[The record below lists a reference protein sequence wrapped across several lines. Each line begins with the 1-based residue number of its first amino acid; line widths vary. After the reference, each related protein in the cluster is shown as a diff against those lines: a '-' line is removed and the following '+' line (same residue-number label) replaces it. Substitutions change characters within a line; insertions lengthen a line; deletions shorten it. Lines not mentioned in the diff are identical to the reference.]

1 MASSQQPEETTLPE
15 GVMET
20 LEEATR
26 GAGAILL
33 SHRGRLR
40 SIEFKS
46 EIDLV
51 TEADRNSEAFIVNLL
66 QRRFPDHAIL
76 AEESGALPGAGKRGA
91 AGEPTGEPAE
101 WRWVIDP
108 LDGTTNYAHGLP
120 IFCVTIAL
128 QHRGN
133 TVAGTVLAPVLGEY
147 YAAWLGG
154 GTWLNGERIHV
165 SPTSMLS
172 RALTVT
178 GFPYDR
184 RNRVDHYMRIFGRV
198 LARTRGVL
206 RWGSA
211 AYDLANVASGRLE
224 AFWEENLHPWDT
236 AAGELLVRE
245 AGGRMSTFDGSAYSI
260 FNPSMLATNG
270 AVHEGM
276 MRLIAETNSLDP
288 REECLKED

>member
-1 MASSQQPEETTLPE
+1 MASSEQPEETTLPE
-15 GVMET
+15 GAMET

-33 SHRGRLR
+33 SHRGKLR
-40 SIEFKS
+40 AIEFKS

-76 AEESGALPGAGKRGA
+76 AEESGALAGAGKGVA
-91 AGEPTGEPAE
+91 AGEPAE

-128 QHRGN
+128 QHRGS

-147 YAAWLGG
+147 YTAWLGG
-154 GTWLNGERIHV
+154 GAWLNGERIHV
-165 SPTSMLS
+165 SPTSELS
-172 RALTVT
+172 KSLTVT

-184 RNRVDHYMRIFGRV
+184 RTNVEHYMRIFGRI
-198 LARTRGVL
+198 LSRTRGVL

-224 AFWEENLHPWDT
+224 AFWEEKLHPWDT
-236 AAGELLVRE
+236 VAGDLLVRE
-245 AGGRMSTFDGSAYSI
+245 AGGRVSAFDGSAYSI
-260 FNPSMLATNG
+260 FDPSMLATNG
-270 AVHEGM
+270 AIHEGM
-276 MRLIAETNSLDP
+276 MRLIAEANSPDS
-288 REECLKED
+288 